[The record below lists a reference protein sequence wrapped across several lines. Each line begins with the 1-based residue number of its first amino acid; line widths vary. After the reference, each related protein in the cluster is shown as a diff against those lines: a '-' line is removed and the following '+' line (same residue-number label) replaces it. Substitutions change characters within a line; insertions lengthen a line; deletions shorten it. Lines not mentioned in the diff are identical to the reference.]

1 MHWCEVVSLRTERSM
16 ISVSRRFLLR
26 AFSLSG
32 VATISATTVASP
44 ANQLDIE
51 GSVSWCNLY
60 RGLLKF
66 RSRRS
71 DAAEH
76 LVTLEVRD
84 GDDVEKLRRYAQ
96 PLAPV
101 TLRVE
106 WSPDIDILAPW
117 QAIEIVFASGE
128 RIPARKGTSN
138 IS

>member
-1 MHWCEVVSLRTERSM
+1 MS
-16 ISVSRRFLLR
+16 ISRRLLLR
-26 AFSLSG
+26 ALSVSG
-32 VATISATTVASP
+32 VATISTPTVSP

-66 RSRRS
+66 RPLRS

-76 LVTLEVRD
+76 LVTLEVRH
-84 GDDVEKLRRYAQ
+84 GDDVEKLRKYAH

-101 TLRVE
+101 TLRVG
-106 WSPDIDILAPW
+106 WSPEVDLLAPW
-117 QAIEIVFASGE
+117 QAIEIVFANGE
-128 RIPARKGTSN
+128 RIPARKGRSN

>member
-1 MHWCEVVSLRTERSM
+1 M
-16 ISVSRRFLLR
+16 SVSRRFLLR

-32 VATISATTVASP
+32 VATISATTVASS

-66 RSRRS
+66 RPRRS

-76 LVTLEVRD
+76 LVALEVRD
-84 GDDVEKLRRYAQ
+84 GDDVEKLRKYAH

>member
-1 MHWCEVVSLRTERSM
+1 M
-16 ISVSRRFLLR
+16 SVSRRFLLR

-32 VATISATTVASP
+32 VAAISATSVASS
-44 ANQLDIE
+44 ATQLDIE

-66 RSRRS
+66 RPQRS
-71 DAAEH
+71 DAAER

-84 GDDVEKLRRYAQ
+84 GDDVEKLRKYAH

-117 QAIEIVFASGE
+117 QAIEIVFANGE

>member
-1 MHWCEVVSLRTERSM
+1 MS
-16 ISVSRRFLLR
+16 ISRRYLLR
-26 AFSLSG
+26 ALSLSG
-32 VATISATTVASP
+32 AATISTTTVASSV
-44 ANQLDIE
+44 NQLDIE
-51 GSVSWCNLY
+51 GCVSWCNLY

-66 RSRRS
+66 RPQRP

-84 GDDVEKLRRYAQ
+84 GDDVERLRKYAQ

-101 TLRVE
+101 TLRVG

-117 QAIEIVFASGE
+117 QAIEIVFANGE
-128 RIPARKGTSN
+128 RIQARKGTSN